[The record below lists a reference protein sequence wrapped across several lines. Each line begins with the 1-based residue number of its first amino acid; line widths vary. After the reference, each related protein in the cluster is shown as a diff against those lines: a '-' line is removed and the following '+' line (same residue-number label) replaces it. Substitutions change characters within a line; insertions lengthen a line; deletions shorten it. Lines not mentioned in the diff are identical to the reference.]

1 MGTFNYRALTEDGR
15 IVSNKVEEGNR
26 LTLVKKLKENGLYPI
41 SIVQRNAQ
49 KTKVLKRKKRNV
61 SNIQNVLDK
70 VNTTVVLNDN
80 RRKLSLKDKI
90 NDLKKEKEKIT
101 LPQISVTY
109 EKDGGIIKENSNLN
123 HHYVCNWNKK
133 VILIG
138 KQYEKMH

>member
-80 RRKLSLKDKI
+80 RRKLSVKDKI
-90 NDLKKEKEKIT
+90 NMYLGTEEKVTQRDISIFTQNFYLLKRQT
-101 LPQISVTY
+101 STMCML
-109 EKDGGIIKENSNLN
+109 
-123 HHYVCNWNKK
+123 
-133 VILIG
+133 
-138 KQYEKMH
+138 

>member
-49 KTKVLKRKKRNV
+49 KTKLLKRKKINV

-70 VNTTVVLNDN
+70 VNTTVVLND
-80 RRKLSLKDKI
+80 I
-90 NDLKKEKEKIT
+90 E
-101 LPQISVTY
+101 
-109 EKDGGIIKENSNLN
+109 ENYL
-123 HHYVCNWNKK
+123 
-133 VILIG
+133 
-138 KQYEKMH
+138 